1 MVITHKEKKTSWNKR
16 MSATVI
22 ALTALLLPACA
33 TNERQVTAPDTTIQ
47 TQTPGVSTPVGE
59 QDNVTAPEVS
69 QNTQD
74 LIGKLVTV
82 RSQDINRLNDNVFTI
97 TDREAF
103 GGERIAVV
111 NNTGKPVE
119 LPAPQDTRLQV
130 TGTVANFDPNAI
142 KQQYGIDLG
151 QDAFQEYV
159 GKPAIIAKSIA
170 LAPTPGA
177 INQNPQ
183 TYYNKVISVPGNVSR
198 IYGANAFVVED
209 KEILGTNPLLVIV
222 TNKLKDKAPIK
233 EGEKIVTTGTL
244 RPFVVSEIEKEYSP
258 VWDANLRGQLEKE
271 YSQKPVLIAEGIYTS
286 ALPQNA
292 R

>member
-1 MVITHKEKKTSWNKR
+1 MVITHKDQKTSWNKR
-16 MSATVI
+16 INLTAI
-22 ALTALLLPACA
+22 ALTALVVAGCQIDQP
-33 TNERQVTAPDTTIQ
+33 QVTAPDTT
-47 TQTPGVSTPVGE
+47 TETPGVSTPVGAP
-59 QDNVTAPEVS
+59 DVTQRTE
-69 QNTQD
+69 D

-103 GGERIAVV
+103 SGERIVVV
-111 NNTGKPVE
+111 NDTGKPVD

-142 KQQYGIDLG
+142 KQQYGVDLG

-198 IYGANAFVVED
+198 IYGPNAFVVED
-209 KEILGTNPLLVIV
+209 KEVLGTNPLLVIV
-222 TNKLKDKAPIK
+222 TNQLKDKAPIK

-258 VWDANLRGQLEKE
+258 VWDTNLRGQLEKE
-271 YSQKPVLIAEGIYTS
+271 YSQRPVLIAEGIYPS

>member
-1 MVITHKEKKTSWNKR
+1 MFITHQDKKTSWNKR
-16 MSATVI
+16 ISATVI

-33 TNERQVTAPDTTIQ
+33 TNEPQVTAPDTT
-47 TQTPGVSTPVGE
+47 TQTPGVSTPVAE
-59 QDNVTAPEVS
+59 QDKDNVTAPEVS
-69 QNTQD
+69 QNTQE

-82 RSQDINRLNDNVFTI
+82 RSQDINRVNDNVFTI

-111 NNTGKPVE
+111 NNTGKPVD
-119 LPAPQDTRLQV
+119 LPVPQDTRLQV
-130 TGTVANFDPNAI
+130 TGTVANFDPNTI
-142 KQQYGIDLG
+142 KQEYGVDLG

-159 GKPAIIAKSIA
+159 GKPAIIARSIA
-170 LAPTPGA
+170 LAPTPGV
-177 INQNPQ
+177 INENPQ

-198 IYGANAFVVED
+198 IYGPNAFVVED
-209 KEILGTNPLLVIV
+209 RQVLGTNPLLVLV
-222 TNKLKDKAPIK
+222 TNQLKDKAPIK
-233 EGEKIVTTGTL
+233 EGEKVVTTGTL
-244 RPFVVSEIEKEYSP
+244 RPFVVTEIEKEYSP

-271 YSQKPVLIAEGIYTS
+271 YSQRPVLIAEGIYPS